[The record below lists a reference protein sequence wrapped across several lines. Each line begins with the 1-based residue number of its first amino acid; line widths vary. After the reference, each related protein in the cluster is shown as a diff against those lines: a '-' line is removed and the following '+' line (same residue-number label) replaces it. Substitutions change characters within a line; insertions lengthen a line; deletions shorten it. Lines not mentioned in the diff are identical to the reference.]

1 MGFGGLVLV
10 GFTRLIFFSPFLSPQ
25 EENLEIL
32 GLGLSKNQKEM
43 KMAGTMTAEKGWPK
57 RGLVEDSRSEHGGC
71 WLWVW
76 RSSVWFV
83 RKFGKINE
91 NEVVDVVIK
100 LKDLNPIFKSP
111 VWFIRNFVVANLMGK
126 SSNKLFI
133 YLGHIGLNERVT
145 N

>member
-1 MGFGGLVLV
+1 MGL
-10 GFTRLIFFSPFLSPQ
+10 R
-25 EENLEIL
+25 
-32 GLGLSKNQKEM
+32 
-43 KMAGTMTAEKGWPK
+43 
-57 RGLVEDSRSEHGGC
+57 
-71 WLWVW
+71 

-100 LKDLNPIFKSP
+100 LKDFNLIFKGP
-111 VWFIRNFVVANLMGK
+111 VWFMRNFVVANLMGK

-133 YLGHIGLNERVT
+133 YLGHIGLNGRVT

>member
-1 MGFGGLVLV
+1 MGL
-10 GFTRLIFFSPFLSPQ
+10 R
-25 EENLEIL
+25 
-32 GLGLSKNQKEM
+32 
-43 KMAGTMTAEKGWPK
+43 
-57 RGLVEDSRSEHGGC
+57 
-71 WLWVW
+71 

-100 LKDLNPIFKSP
+100 LKDFNLIFKGP
-111 VWFIRNFVVANLMGK
+111 VWFMRNFVVTNLMGK

-133 YLGHIGLNERVT
+133 YLGHIGLNGRVT

>member
-1 MGFGGLVLV
+1 M
-10 GFTRLIFFSPFLSPQ
+10 R
-25 EENLEIL
+25 
-32 GLGLSKNQKEM
+32 
-43 KMAGTMTAEKGWPK
+43 
-57 RGLVEDSRSEHGGC
+57 
-71 WLWVW
+71 

-91 NEVVDVVIK
+91 NDMVDVVIK
-100 LKDLNPIFKSP
+100 LKDFNMIFKGP

-133 YLGHIGLNERVT
+133 NLGYIGLNGRVT